1 MTLSI
6 NAWLLGKIDE
16 YKFSVRDATVDFYM
30 AEAALR
36 RPECNIDHLKRYNSI
51 SLTMANLCLENGDD
65 DSYLHALSKLHN
77 RLIVEINNPQRCQL
91 FRVQSYHFARHTLT
105 LICQKYAMEGT
116 GRRRT
121 RFRRTSSNACRF
133 SCKAKGSAD
142 RSPAETGGNQS
153 MTAVVRREVQHSRSR
168 ASKISICHT

>member
-6 NAWLLGKIDE
+6 NAWLLGKIDD

-36 RPECNIDHLKRYNSI
+36 RPECNIDHLKRYNSV

-116 GRRRT
+116 WEKANA
-121 RFRRTSSNACRF
+121 FQKDFVACRF
-133 SCKAKGSAD
+133 SCKAKGSAG
-142 RSPAETGGNQS
+142 RQPAETGENQS

>member
-36 RPECNIDHLKRYNSI
+36 RPECNIDHLKRYNSV

-91 FRVQSYHFARHTLT
+91 FRVQSYHFARHTLM
-105 LICQKYAMEGT
+105 LIWPKICNGRHLGEGERVSEGLRQT
-116 GRRRT
+116 RAVSAVRR
-121 RFRRTSSNACRF
+121 
-133 SCKAKGSAD
+133 KAPQAD
-142 RSPAETGGNQS
+142 RLRKPAGI
-153 MTAVVRREVQHSRSR
+153 SR
-168 ASKISICHT
+168 

>member
-6 NAWLLGKIDE
+6 NAWLLGKIDD

-36 RPECNIDHLKRYNSI
+36 RPECNIDHLKRYNSV

-77 RLIVEINNPQRCQL
+77 RLIVEINNPQWK
-91 FRVQSYHFARHTLT
+91 AP
-105 LICQKYAMEGT
+105 

-133 SCKAKGSAD
+133 SCKAKGSAG
-142 RSPAETGGNQS
+142 RAPAETGGDQS